1 MGFLRNGR
9 VLLLGG
15 AAVALIGGLAVAWV
29 LMSRSH
35 ASTEP
40 PPAAPGAGLVVVTG
54 RDDDKKLDPKRP
66 LRCFVGGQFVG
77 ELPLEVCA
85 QRNGVATGAL
95 DVGLD
100 QSGALAASNGAGAA
114 ITPLPPEP
122 PLSQPLAEASPA
134 ANASNDVLAPGE
146 SAPEDLCWR
155 YGVGGWTQTSAA
167 ATLSACVQSVYGSRC
182 PATGQAFYGR
192 WGGQTLRLQDGRV
205 EISADNNNFQSL
217 IDAWPACQ
225 VHAAVNAARPPPT
238 RTIGSHP

>member
-9 VLLLGG
+9 ALLLGG
-15 AAVALIGGLAVAWV
+15 AAIALVGGLGIAWV
-29 LMSRSH
+29 VMSRSQPP
-35 ASTEP
+35 SGP
-40 PPAAPGAGLVVVTG
+40 PPAAQGAGLVVVTG
-54 RDDDKKLDPKRP
+54 RDDDQKLDPKRP

-134 ANASNDVLAPGE
+134 ANASNAAAAPGE
-146 SAPEDLCWR
+146 GAVEDLCWR
-155 YGVGGWTQTSAA
+155 YGAGGWTQLSSAT
-167 ATLSACVQSVYGSRC
+167 TLSACVQSVYGSRC
-182 PATGQAFYGR
+182 PAAGQAFYGR
-192 WGGQTLRLQDGRV
+192 WGGQTVRLQDGRV
-205 EISADNNNFQSL
+205 DISADNNNFQSL

-225 VHAAVNAARPPPT
+225 ARAGADAARPPPP
-238 RTIGSHP
+238 RNVGSRP

>member
-9 VLLLGG
+9 VVLLCG
-15 AAVALIGGLAVAWV
+15 AAIALACGLAGAWM
-29 LMSRSH
+29 LMNRGH
-35 ASTEP
+35 APAEP
-40 PPAAPGAGLVVVTG
+40 PLAAQGAGLVVVAG

-66 LRCFVGGQFVG
+66 LRCFVGGQLVG

-122 PLSQPLAEASPA
+122 PLSQPLAEAGAA
-134 ANASNDVLAPGE
+134 ANASNVAPAPALGQ
-146 SAPEDLCWR
+146 STPEDLCWR
-155 YGVGGWTQTSAA
+155 YGAGGWTQLSSA

-182 PATGQAFYGR
+182 PAAGQAYYGR

-205 EISADNNNFQSL
+205 EISPDNNNFQSL

-225 VHAAVNAARPPPT
+225 AVSAARPPLP
-238 RTIGSHP
+238 RTVVSHP